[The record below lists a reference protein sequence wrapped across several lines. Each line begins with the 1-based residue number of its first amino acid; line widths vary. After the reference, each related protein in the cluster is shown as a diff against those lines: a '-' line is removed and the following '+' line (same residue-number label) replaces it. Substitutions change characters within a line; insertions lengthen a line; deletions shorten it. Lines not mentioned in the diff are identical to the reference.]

1 VSKNPKGVTKA
12 RRRSTIKLQI
22 LIKLLIT
29 TDINTA
35 DIRTVGAV
43 RIKINRIAKISKGD
57 K

>member
-1 VSKNPKGVTKA
+1 MSKNPKGVTKA